1 MRWRRYIWFIVM
13 LFCGNTAAIAQEG
26 VNDTIRLGALELEGH
41 VWPFVYLPE
50 YGHVAQ
56 GYNDADRLRRNRLRR
71 DIYVVYPYAI
81 TAAAILRGV
90 DSTMDAVERR
100 RDRRKY
106 LRAIDKQL
114 DVAFKKPLKN
124 LTIDQGHVLVKLI
137 NRQTGRNCYSIIKDL
152 KSGLSATIW
161 QSVGLMFN
169 NNLKEDYDP
178 TGEDHEMEAMVQILE
193 SSAHYKYQLYLQREL
208 MKKVPGTVV
217 N

>member
-1 MRWRRYIWFIVM
+1 M
-13 LFCGNTAAIAQEG
+13 LLRKQIGCLLVLLCSCFGAVAQQG
-26 VNDTIRLGALELEGH
+26 INDTIRLGALEMNGN

-50 YGHVAQ
+50 FEHTAQ
-56 GYNDADRLRRNRLRR
+56 GYSNEEILRRNRLRR

-81 TAAAILRGV
+81 TAAAILKGV

-152 KSGLSATIW
+152 KSGFSARIW

-178 TGEDHEMEAMVQILE
+178 TGEDREMEAMVQILE
-193 SSAHYKYQLYLQREL
+193 ASAHYKYQLYLQSEL
-208 MKKVPGTVV
+208 LKKVPGTVA

>member
-1 MRWRRYIWFIVM
+1 LLVLAFA
-13 LFCGNTAAIAQEG
+13 GTHAAAQQG
-26 VNDTIRLGALELEGH
+26 ANDTIRLGALELDGK
-41 VWPFVYLPE
+41 VWPFVYLQE
-50 YGHVAQ
+50 YEHAAQ
-56 GYNDADRLRRNRLRR
+56 GYNDEERLRRNRLRR

-106 LRAIDKQL
+106 LRTIDRQL

-137 NRQTGRNCYSIIKDL
+137 NRQTGRNCYSIIKEL
-152 KSGLSATIW
+152 KSGFSATIW

-169 NNLKEDYDP
+169 NNLKRDYDP
-178 TGEDHEMEAMVQILE
+178 MGEDREMEAMVQILE
-193 SSAHYKYQLYLQREL
+193 ASAHYRYQLYLQNEL
-208 MKKVPGTVV
+208 LKKIPGTVS

>member
-1 MRWRRYIWFIVM
+1 MRWCRYIWFFS
-13 LFCGNTAAIAQEG
+13 LLLCSSATAIAQQG
-26 VNDTIRLGALELEGH
+26 VNDTIRLGALEVDGK
-41 VWPFVYLPE
+41 VWPFVYMPE
-50 YGHVAQ
+50 YEHAAQ

-137 NRQTGRNCYSIIKDL
+137 NRQTGRNCYSIIKEL
-152 KSGLSATIW
+152 KSGFSATIW

-178 TGEDHEMEAMVQILE
+178 TGDDREMEAMVQILE
-193 SSAHYKYQLYLQREL
+193 ASAHYKYQLYLQSEL
-208 MKKVPGTVV
+208 MKKIPGTVA

>member
-1 MRWRRYIWFIVM
+1 MRWRRYIWFFA
-13 LFCGNTAAIAQEG
+13 LLLGSGATAIAQQG
-26 VNDTIRLGALELEGH
+26 VNDTIRLGALDIDGK

-50 YGHVAQ
+50 YEHAAQ

-137 NRQTGRNCYSIIKDL
+137 NRQTGRNCYSIIKEL
-152 KSGLSATIW
+152 KSGFSATIW

-169 NNLKEDYDP
+169 NNLKRDYDP
-178 TGEDHEMEAMVQILE
+178 TGEDREMEAMVQILE
-193 SSAHYKYQLYLQREL
+193 SSAHYKYQLYLQSEL
-208 MKKVPGTVV
+208 MKKIPGTVS

>member
-1 MRWRRYIWFIVM
+1 M
-13 LFCGNTAAIAQEG
+13 
-26 VNDTIRLGALELEGH
+26 
-41 VWPFVYLPE
+41 PE
-50 YGHVAQ
+50 YEHAAQ

-137 NRQTGRNCYSIIKDL
+137 NRQTGRNCYSIIKEL
-152 KSGLSATIW
+152 KSGFSATIW

-178 TGEDHEMEAMVQILE
+178 TGDDREMEAMVQILE
-193 SSAHYKYQLYLQREL
+193 ASAHYKYQLYLQSEL
-208 MKKVPGTVV
+208 MKKIPGTVA

>member
-1 MRWRRYIWFIVM
+1 MRWCRYIWFFA
-13 LFCGNTAAIAQEG
+13 LLLCSSATAIAQQG
-26 VNDTIRLGALELEGH
+26 VNDTIRLGALEVDGK
-41 VWPFVYLPE
+41 VWPFVYMPE
-50 YGHVAQ
+50 YEHAAQ

-137 NRQTGRNCYSIIKDL
+137 NRQTGRNCYSIIKEL
-152 KSGLSATIW
+152 KSGFSATIW

-178 TGEDHEMEAMVQILE
+178 TGDDREMEAMVQILE
-193 SSAHYKYQLYLQREL
+193 ASAHYKYQLYLQSEL
-208 MKKVPGTVV
+208 MKKIPGTVA